1 MKRFYLK
8 STSWLA
14 TLLMAVLFAMGSSA
28 WADKT
33 VTFNI
38 TEFATTSGTH
48 EVTLDGVT
56 LKAWAYNAEWSD
68 YAVFNLY
75 TQAGYEAEVTSETNI
90 LKIECTKTANG
101 YYTSSA
107 NNFELTTG
115 TYTYTGGLFTWTPT
129 EDTKSVKFYPTDYR
143 DLYTDAI
150 VVTVASEQGG
160 GGGGGN
166 NNSDVTINFEDVH
179 TAAGGWFFNSPY
191 TKDNVTVSAATESG
205 NYPEFTSSGQVNIG
219 SQHTLTVA
227 ATEGKIAKVV
237 LEAEFTESELA
248 YASNTLDLTYTLT
261 SGTVASKSRQQAVFD
276 NIKAQSLTFSANDR
290 MVIRKMVVTLGEGGE
305 EGVPADGVNYYVY
318 REEDGKKY
326 YLVPDG
332 AGKLT
337 LELYDDTKDLTHY
350 QWTAEA
356 KSGEGKAY
364 DAETRTISNQTFD
377 GFALKNV
384 ESNDY
389 VGHYAYDDQTYKCS
403 ANTANEG
410 DVLVFTE
417 STDEYSK
424 GLYSLYNAQGGL
436 EREENTW
443 NPEESKM
450 EEWMAYQGYISMS
463 YDSYN
468 NAIYYTVSSNAN
480 YVWNIVATTA
490 MSPAD
495 KDVYLVSLDTNN
507 KPNAFVVENEEG
519 ALAEDEEFDAGY
531 GSKPNFSLVAA
542 EGGYY
547 VKSLESQSFVTP
559 EGLAAEGVVY
569 SYSEGK
575 LYNGSTTPAYY
586 VFEYGAEELSN
597 YNSNSGWAATNLQ
610 DKLTAAKAVDQTK
623 YPAAMMAN
631 LNAAIEAAEA
641 ANKFL
646 DNYSDLASAIDTQ
659 LKAVEEYI
667 EGSFQVVPAA
677 GFQGYIM
684 NSSLGKALGLVNGN
698 VIVADLDK
706 ANDKNFVWTLEENGE
721 GLALRN
727 LGNNKYLGYAHYINC
742 AGYEHPDYNI
752 DNAALYPELVD
763 AEEAHAFEFIA
774 DVNNFHGGGYL
785 IKDFTPCTVPAAI
798 HYGEEYESPYLYAF
812 EDFDGEDRLFAYDSE
827 WASNSGWKFNQLE
840 TPYVDAPYVVT
851 EEVVYEPATI
861 ITLTFSREV
870 KVANAT
876 GAVLMHKVNGEQEG
890 VEINLSQATGKGADL
905 TKVIISVTNLEGV
918 AAGAYDVVIAEGSI
932 VDRANNEVKV
942 AEYAVTIDVQSS
954 VEPNT
959 FVPTGYTPNENSV
972 VTAFDQIKI
981 TFDEWPT
988 IVGDEFTF
996 ANGDKLVYDV
1006 DNNYNVIYVLHEEI
1020 NERGTYTFTI
1030 PEGKIYNNLY
1040 DADAEDFGVSA
1051 GALYN
1056 PEITLTVKVEETEG
1070 ITNINLNVNGKSY
1083 NVAGQR
1089 ISKDAKG
1096 VIVVDGK
1103 KLLRK

>member
-1 MKRFYLK
+1 
-8 STSWLA
+8 
-14 TLLMAVLFAMGSSA
+14 MGSSA
-28 WADKT
+28 WAQEPDATFDCADNNRAT
-33 VTFNI
+33 VGQV
-38 TEFATTSGTH
+38 S
-48 EVTLDGVT
+48 
-56 LKAWAYNAEWSD
+56 
-68 YAVFNLY
+68 
-75 TQAGYEAEVTSETNI
+75 
-90 LKIECTKTANG
+90 
-101 YYTSSA
+101 YYTSDGYDPSYGINLYSGHKFTITAEEEIEKVVLRNLVKFTSINVTFIDANGHFEGSTSA
-107 NNFELTTG
+107 PDYLESV
-115 TYTYTGGLFTWTPT
+115 TWIADPGC
-129 EDTKSVKFYPTDYR
+129 KSVSFTNVEPADFYVHYVDVY
-143 DLYTDAI
+143 LKK
-150 VVTVASEQGG
+150 EN
-160 GGGGGN
+160 GGN
-166 NNSDVTINFEDVH
+166 NNSDVTINFADVH
-179 TAAGGWFFNSPY
+179 TAAGDWSFKTPY
-191 TKDNVTVSAATESG
+191 TKDNVTISATGSG
-205 NYPEFTSSGQVNIG
+205 SYPEFTSSGQINIG
-219 SQHTLTVA
+219 SQHTFTVA

-248 YASNTLDLTYTLT
+248 YASNTLDLTYSLT

-305 EGVPADGVNYYVY
+305 EGVPADGVSYYVY

-356 KSGEGKAY
+356 KSGEGKAF
-364 DAETRTISNQTFD
+364 DTETHTITEKTFD

-384 ESNDY
+384 ESGVY
-389 VGHYAYDDQTYKCS
+389 VGNFAYNEGEYS
-403 ANTANEG
+403 VSSANEG
-410 DVLVFTE
+410 DVLVFAE
-417 STDEYSK
+417 SPYEYSK
-424 GLYSLYNAQGGL
+424 GRYTLYNAQGGV
-436 EREENTW
+436 EREEGQW
-443 NPEESKM
+443 NVVG
-450 EEWMAYQGYISMS
+450 EEWKYDEWTAYQGYLTMS
-463 YDSYN
+463 YDSYWKR
-468 NAIYYTVSSNAN
+468 VNAN
-480 YVWNIVATTA
+480 VTSGATDYVWNIVATTA

-519 ALAEDEEFDAGY
+519 ALAEDEEFEAGY

-569 SYSEGK
+569 SYFEGK

-586 VFEYGAEELSN
+586 AFEYGAEELNN
-597 YNSNSGWAATNLQ
+597 YNSNSDYAVTNLQ
-610 DKLTAAKAVDQTK
+610 EKLTAAKAVDQTK

-631 LNAAIEAAEA
+631 LQAAIDAAEA

-646 DNYSDLASAIDTQ
+646 DNYSELASELEKQ
-659 LKAVEEYI
+659 LGYVADYK
-667 EGSFQVVPAA
+667 EGTFQVVPAA

-684 NSSLGKALGLVNGN
+684 NSKLGKAIGIVNGN

-706 ANDKNFVWTLEENGE
+706 DNDKNFVWTFEEKGE
-721 GLALRN
+721 GLAFRN
-727 LGNNKYLGYAHYINC
+727 LGVNKYLSYVHYINC
-742 AGYEHPDYNI
+742 AGYEHEDFNI

-763 AEEAHAFEFIA
+763 ADDAHAFGFIA
-774 DVNNFHGGGYL
+774 DEYNYHGGGYL
-785 IKDFTPCTVPAAI
+785 IKDFDPCTVPAAFKG
-798 HYGEEYESPYLYAF
+798 YDYESPYLYAY
-812 EDFDGEDRLFAYDSE
+812 EDFYGEDRLFADESE
-827 WASNSGWKFNQLE
+827 WGYNSSSTCGWKFYQLE

-851 EEVVYEPATI
+851 EEVVYEPATK

-890 VEINLSQATGKGADL
+890 VEINLSQATGKNPNF
-905 TKVIISVTNLEGV
+905 KEVIISVTNLEGV
-918 AAGAYDVVIAEGSI
+918 ATGAYDVVIAEGSI

-942 AEYAVTIDVQSS
+942 AEYAVTIDVQGAG
-954 VEPNT
+954 EPDT
-959 FVPTGYTPNENSV
+959 FVPVSYSPSEETPV
-972 VTAFDQIKI
+972 AVLDQIVL
-981 TFDEWPT
+981 TFDEWAT
-988 IVGDEFTF
+988 LVEDVVTLDGGHKLIYDE
-996 ANGDKLVYDV
+996 ADYN
-1006 DNNYNVIYVLHEEI
+1006 NVIFVLKEAI
-1020 NERGTYTFTI
+1020 TTSGSYTFTI
-1030 PEGKIYNNLY
+1030 PAGKIYNNLF

-1051 GALYN
+1051 GAIYN
-1056 PEITLTVKVEETEG
+1056 PELTLSVTVENTTGVA
-1070 ITNINLNVNGKSY
+1070 NINVQMNGKSY

>member
-1 MKRFYLK
+1 
-8 STSWLA
+8 
-14 TLLMAVLFAMGSSA
+14 MGSSS
-28 WADKT
+28 WAQSLDYAF
-33 VTFNI
+33 VSPF
-38 TEFATTSGTH
+38 TTT
-48 EVTLDGVT
+48 DGVVSIF
-56 LKAWAYNAEWSD
+56 SD
-68 YAVFNLY
+68 GGNFEGGVNVYGDKVINVSCIE
-75 TQAGYEAEVTSETNI
+75 GYEITNVLLYNNVTCGWAPVE
-90 LKIECTKTANG
+90 
-101 YYTSSA
+101 A
-107 NNFELTTG
+107 NNANAGEWLYEASSQG
-115 TYTYTGGLFTWTPT
+115 TMTPNGNSVTWTGSST
-129 EDTKSVKFYPTDYR
+129 SLVFMNNADF
-143 DLYTDAI
+143 I
-150 VVTVASEQGG
+150 VGKINVTYQTV

-166 NNSDVTINFEDVH
+166 NNSDVTIQFADAH
-179 TAAGGWFFNSPY
+179 TAAGGWFLEAPY
-191 TKDNVTVSAATESG
+191 TENGVTVSAG
-205 NYPEFTSSGQVNIG
+205 KDNLGYYPEFTSAGRVIIVGNQEF
-219 SQHTLTVA
+219 TVA
-227 ATEGKIAKVV
+227 APEGKKISKVV
-237 LEAEFTESELA
+237 LNAEFTEDEL
-248 YASNTLDLTYTLT
+248 SNHPSWTLDRTYTLS
-261 SGTVASKSRQQAVFD
+261 SGTVESKDVQTATFKD
-276 NIKAQSLTFSANDR
+276 INAATFTFSPSDR
-290 MVIRKMVVTLGEGGE
+290 VYVMNMVVTLGEGGE
-305 EGVPADGVNYYVY
+305 EGVPANGVNYYVY
-318 REEDGKKY
+318 REDEGKKY

-337 LELYDDTKDLTHY
+337 LELYDDTKALAHY

-364 DAETRTISNQTFD
+364 DAETRQTSDQTFD

-384 ESNDY
+384 ESGVY
-389 VGHYAYDDQTYKCS
+389 VGHYEYDDVTYKNS
-403 ANTANEG
+403 ANTASEG

-436 EREENTW
+436 EREVNAW
-443 NPEESKM
+443 NFEEEKM
-450 EEWMAYQGYISMS
+450 EEWMAYQGYLSMS
-463 YDSYN
+463 YNSYN
-468 NAIYYTVSSNAN
+468 NDVYYTVSSNAD

-507 KPNAFVVENEEG
+507 KPNAFVVENEG

-547 VKSLESQSFVTP
+547 VKSLESQNFVTP

-597 YNSNSGWAATNLQ
+597 YNSNSGYAATNLQ
-610 DKLTAAKAVDQTK
+610 NKITAAKAVDQTK

-684 NSSLGKALGLVNGN
+684 NSTLGKALGLVNGN

-812 EDFDGEDRLFAYDSE
+812 EDFDGEDRLFANDSE

-851 EEVVYEPATI
+851 EEVVYEPATK

-905 TKVIISVTNLEGV
+905 KEVIISVTNLEGV
-918 AAGAYDVVIAEGSI
+918 ATGAYDVVIAEGSI

-942 AEYAVTIDVQSS
+942 AEYAVTIDVQGAG
-954 VEPNT
+954 EPDT
-959 FVPTGYTPNENSV
+959 FVPVSYSPSEETPV
-972 VTAFDQIKI
+972 AVLDQIVL
-981 TFDEWPT
+981 TFDEWAT
-988 IVGDEFTF
+988 LVEDVVTLDGGHKLIYDE
-996 ANGDKLVYDV
+996 ADYN
-1006 DNNYNVIYVLHEEI
+1006 NVIFVLKEAI
-1020 NERGTYTFTI
+1020 TTSGSYTFTI
-1030 PEGKIYNNLY
+1030 PAGKIYNNLF
-1040 DADAEDFGVSA
+1040 DAGAEDFGVSA
-1051 GALYN
+1051 GAIYN
-1056 PEITLTVKVEETEG
+1056 PELTLSVTVENTTGVA
-1070 ITNINLNVNGKSY
+1070 NINVQMNGKSY

>member
-1 MKRFYLK
+1 
-8 STSWLA
+8 
-14 TLLMAVLFAMGSSA
+14 MGSSA

-33 VTFNI
+33 VTFNV
-38 TEFATTSGTH
+38 TEFATTTGTH

-56 LKAWAYNAEWSD
+56 LKARTYNME
-68 YAVFNLY
+68 YPGYEVFNIY
-75 TQAGYEAEVTSETNI
+75 PQAGYEAEVTSETNI
-90 LKIECTKTANG
+90 LKIECTKSTNSWYISNA
-101 YYTSSA
+101 TD
-107 NNFELTTG
+107 FELTTG
-115 TYTYTGGLFTWTPT
+115 THTYTGGLFTWTPT
-129 EDTKSVKFYPTDYR
+129 EDTKSVKFAPTDYR
-143 DLYTDAI
+143 DLYTEAI

-166 NNSDVTINFEDVH
+166 NNSDVTIQFADAH
-179 TAAGGWFFNSPY
+179 TAAGGWFLEAPY
-191 TKDNVTVSAATESG
+191 TENGVTVSAG
-205 NYPEFTSSGQVNIG
+205 KDNLGYYPEFTGAGRVIIVGNQEF
-219 SQHTLTVA
+219 TVA
-227 ATEGKIAKVV
+227 APEGKKISKVV
-237 LEAEFTESELA
+237 LNAEFTENEL
-248 YASNTLDLTYTLT
+248 SNHPSWTLDRTYTLS
-261 SGTVASKSRQQAVFD
+261 SGTVESKDVQTATFKD
-276 NIKAQSLTFSANDR
+276 INAATFTFSPSDR
-290 MVIRKMVVTLGEGGE
+290 VYVMNMVVTLGEGGE

-318 REEDGKKY
+318 REDDGKKY

-337 LELYDDTKDLTHY
+337 LELYDDTKALTHY

-364 DAETRTISNQTFD
+364 DAETRQTSDQTFD

-384 ESNDY
+384 ESGVY
-389 VGHYAYDDQTYKCS
+389 VGHYEYDDQTYRCS
-403 ANTANEG
+403 ANTASEG
-410 DVLVFTE
+410 DILVFTE

-436 EREENTW
+436 EREENKW
-443 NPEESKM
+443 NFEEEKM
-450 EEWMAYQGYISMS
+450 EEWMAYQGYLTMS
-463 YDSYN
+463 YNSYYN
-468 NAIYYTVSSNAN
+468 RVEYNVTSSATD

-519 ALAEDEEFDAGY
+519 ALAEDEEFDASY

-586 VFEYGAEELSN
+586 AFEYGAEELSN
-597 YNSNSGWAATNLQ
+597 YNSNSGYAATNLQ

-631 LNAAIEAAEA
+631 LNAAIDAAEA

-646 DNYSDLASAIDTQ
+646 DNYSELASELEKQ
-659 LKAVEEYI
+659 LGYVADYK
-667 EGSFQVVPAA
+667 EGTFQVEPAA

-684 NSSLGKALGLVNGN
+684 NSKLGKAIGIVNGN

-706 ANDKNFVWTLEENGE
+706 DNDKNFVWTFEEKGE
-721 GLALRN
+721 GLAFRN
-727 LGNNKYLGYAHYINC
+727 LGVNKYLSYVHYINC
-742 AGYEHPDYNI
+742 AGYEHEDFNI

-763 AEEAHAFEFIA
+763 ADDAHVFGFVA
-774 DVNNFHGGGYL
+774 DEYNYHGGGYL
-785 IKDFTPCTVPAAI
+785 IKDFDPCTVPAA
-798 HYGEEYESPYLYAF
+798 YKGYDYESPYLYAY
-812 EDFDGEDRLFAYDSE
+812 EDFDGEDRLFADESE
-827 WASNSGWKFNQLE
+827 WGYNSSSTCGWKFYQLE

-890 VEINLSQATGKGADL
+890 VEINLSQATGKNPNF
-905 TKVIISVTNLEGV
+905 KEVIISVTNLEGV
-918 AAGAYDVVIAEGSI
+918 ATGAYDVVIAEGSI

-942 AEYAVTIDVQSS
+942 AEYAVTIDVQGAG
-954 VEPNT
+954 EPDT
-959 FVPTGYTPNENSV
+959 FVPVSYSPSEETPVAEL
-972 VTAFDQIKI
+972 DQIVL
-981 TFDEWPT
+981 TFNEWPT
-988 IVGDEFTF
+988 LVEDVVTLAG
-996 ANGDKLVYDV
+996 GHKLTY
-1006 DNNYNVIYVLHEEI
+1006 DNNDGYNIIFVLKEAI
-1020 NERGTYTFTI
+1020 TTSGSYTFTI
-1030 PEGKIYNNLY
+1030 PAGKIYNGLF

-1051 GALYN
+1051 GAIYN
-1056 PEITLTVKVEETEG
+1056 PELTLSVTVENTTGVA
-1070 ITNINLNVNGKSY
+1070 NINVQMNGKSY

>member
-1 MKRFYLK
+1 
-8 STSWLA
+8 
-14 TLLMAVLFAMGSSA
+14 MGSSA

-33 VTFNI
+33 VTFNV
-38 TEFATTSGTH
+38 TEFATTTGTH

-56 LKAWAYNAEWSD
+56 LKARTYNME
-68 YAVFNLY
+68 YPGYEVFNIY
-75 TQAGYEAEVTSETNI
+75 PQAGYEAEVTSETNI
-90 LKIECTKTANG
+90 LKIECTKSTNSWYISNA
-101 YYTSSA
+101 TD
-107 NNFELTTG
+107 FELTTG
-115 TYTYTGGLFTWTPT
+115 THTYTGGLFTWTPT
-129 EDTKSVKFYPTDYR
+129 EDTKSVKFAPTDYR
-143 DLYTDAI
+143 DLYTEAI

-166 NNSDVTINFEDVH
+166 NNSDVTIQFADAH
-179 TAAGGWFFNSPY
+179 TAAGGWFLEAPY
-191 TKDNVTVSAATESG
+191 TENGVTVSAG
-205 NYPEFTSSGQVNIG
+205 KDNLGYYPEFTNAGRVIIVGNQEF
-219 SQHTLTVA
+219 TVA
-227 ATEGKIAKVV
+227 APEGKKISKVV
-237 LEAEFTESELA
+237 LNAEFTEDEL
-248 YASNTLDLTYTLT
+248 SNHTSWTLDRTYTLS
-261 SGTVASKSRQQAVFD
+261 SGTVESKDVQTATFKD
-276 NIKAQSLTFSANDR
+276 INAATFTFSPSDR
-290 MVIRKMVVTLGEGGE
+290 VYVMNMVVTLGEGGE
-305 EGVPADGVNYYVY
+305 EGVPADGVSYYVY
-318 REEDGKKY
+318 REEEGKKY

-364 DAETRTISNQTFD
+364 DAETHTISNKTFD

-384 ESNDY
+384 ESGVY
-389 VGHYAYDDQTYKCS
+389 VGHYEYDDQTYKCS
-403 ANTANEG
+403 ANTASEG

-417 STDEYSK
+417 SPDEYSK

-436 EREENTW
+436 EREEGEYDSSW
-443 NPEESKM
+443 NWIGWS
-450 EEWMAYQGYISMS
+450 AYQGYMYMS
-463 YDSYN
+463 YNPYYN
-468 NAIYYTVSSNAN
+468 RVEYNVTSSVG
-480 YVWNIVATTA
+480 YQWNIVATTA

-507 KPNAFVVENEEG
+507 NPNAFVVENEEG

-531 GSKPNFSLVAA
+531 GSKPNFSLVTT

-586 VFEYGAEELSN
+586 AFEYGAEELSN
-597 YNSNSGWAATNLQ
+597 YNSNSGYAATNLQ

-623 YPAAMMAN
+623 YPAVMMAN
-631 LNAAIEAAEA
+631 LQAAIDAAEA

-646 DNYSDLASAIDTQ
+646 DNYSELASELEKQ
-659 LKAVEEYI
+659 LGYVADYKEGTYQVE
-667 EGSFQVVPAA
+667 PAA

-684 NSSLGKALGLVNGN
+684 NSKLGKAIGIVNGN

-706 ANDKNFVWTLEENGE
+706 DNDKNFVWTFEEMGE
-721 GLALRN
+721 GLAFRN
-727 LGNNKYLGYAHYINC
+727 LGVNKYLSYVHYINC
-742 AGYEHPDYNI
+742 AGYEHEDFNV

-763 AEEAHAFEFIA
+763 ADDAHAFGFVA
-774 DVNNFHGGGYL
+774 DEYNYHGGGYL
-785 IKDFTPCTVPAAI
+785 IKDFDPCTVPAAFKG
-798 HYGEEYESPYLYAF
+798 YDYESPYLYTY
-812 EDFDGEDRLFAYDSE
+812 ENFDGEDRLFADESE
-827 WASNSGWKFNQLE
+827 WGYNSSSTCGWKFYQLE

-905 TKVIISVTNLEGV
+905 KEVIISVTNLEGV
-918 AAGAYDVVIAEGSI
+918 ATGAYDVVIAEGSI
-932 VDRANNEVKV
+932 VDRANNDVKV
-942 AEYAVTIDVQSS
+942 AEYAVTIDVQGAG
-954 VEPNT
+954 EPDT
-959 FVPTGYTPNENSV
+959 FVPVSYSPSEETPV
-972 VTAFDQIKI
+972 AVLDQIVL
-981 TFDEWPT
+981 TFDEWAT
-988 IVGDEFTF
+988 LVEDVVTLDGGHKLIYDE
-996 ANGDKLVYDV
+996 ADYN
-1006 DNNYNVIYVLHEEI
+1006 NVIFVLKEAI
-1020 NERGTYTFTI
+1020 TTSGSYTFTI
-1030 PEGKIYNNLY
+1030 PAGKIYNNLF
-1040 DADAEDFGVSA
+1040 DAGAEDFGVSA
-1051 GALYN
+1051 GAIYN
-1056 PEITLTVKVEETEG
+1056 PELTLSVTVENTTGVA
-1070 ITNINLNVNGKSY
+1070 NINVQMNGKSY

>member
-1 MKRFYLK
+1 MACLFV
-8 STSWLA
+8 STAAKADKVVTIDCTSGNPLGVTIDGITTTISA
-14 TLLMAVLFAMGSSA
+14 TNSDTYRDAYGIGKNLLFAGFDYGVWDVQTITLSAEVNIKSIGIYQDIPEAVESYPYNFKNDWYDTERDFKASINAGNVTEYDASHIVVEGINETSFTFGFGEFGAFISRFVVTLEGSS
-28 WADKT
+28 
-33 VTFNI
+33 
-38 TEFATTSGTH
+38 
-48 EVTLDGVT
+48 
-56 LKAWAYNAEWSD
+56 
-68 YAVFNLY
+68 
-75 TQAGYEAEVTSETNI
+75 
-90 LKIECTKTANG
+90 
-101 YYTSSA
+101 
-107 NNFELTTG
+107 
-115 TYTYTGGLFTWTPT
+115 
-129 EDTKSVKFYPTDYR
+129 
-143 DLYTDAI
+143 
-150 VVTVASEQGG
+150 
-160 GGGGGN
+160 GGGGN

-179 TAAGGWFFNSPY
+179 TAAGSWFFNTPY

-219 SQHTLTVA
+219 SQHTFTVA

-356 KSGEGKAY
+356 KSGEGKAF
-364 DAETRTISNQTFD
+364 DTETHTITEKTFD

-384 ESNDY
+384 ESGVY
-389 VGHYAYDDQTYKCS
+389 VGHFAYNEGEYS
-403 ANTANEG
+403 VSSANEG

-424 GLYSLYNAQGGL
+424 GRYTLYNAQGGV
-436 EREENTW
+436 EREEGQW
-443 NPEESKM
+443 NVVG
-450 EEWMAYQGYISMS
+450 EEWKYDEWTAYQGYLTMS
-463 YDSYN
+463 YDSYWKR
-468 NAIYYTVSSNAN
+468 VNAN
-480 YVWNIVATTA
+480 VTSGATDYVWNIVATTA

-507 KPNAFVVENEEG
+507 KPNAFVVENEG

-597 YNSNSGWAATNLQ
+597 YNSNSGYAATNLQ
-610 DKLTAAKAVDQTK
+610 NKITAAKAVDQTK

-631 LNAAIEAAEA
+631 LNAAIDAAEA

-684 NSSLGKALGLVNGN
+684 NSTLGKALGLVNGN

-812 EDFDGEDRLFAYDSE
+812 EDFDGEDRLFANDSE

-851 EEVVYEPATI
+851 EEVVYEPATK

-890 VEINLSQATGKGADL
+890 VEINLSQATGKNPNF
-905 TKVIISVTNLEGV
+905 KEVIISVTNLEGV
-918 AAGAYDVVIAEGSI
+918 ATGAYDVVIAEGSI
-932 VDRANNEVKV
+932 VDRANNDVKV
-942 AEYAVTIDVQSS
+942 AEYAVTIDVQGAG
-954 VEPNT
+954 EPDT
-959 FVPTGYTPNENSV
+959 FVPVSYSPSEETPV
-972 VTAFDQIKI
+972 AVLDQIVL
-981 TFDEWPT
+981 TFDEWAT
-988 IVGDEFTF
+988 LVEDVVTLDGGHKLIYDE
-996 ANGDKLVYDV
+996 ADYN
-1006 DNNYNVIYVLHEEI
+1006 NVIFVLKEAI
-1020 NERGTYTFTI
+1020 TTSGSYTFTI
-1030 PEGKIYNNLY
+1030 PAGKIYNNLF
-1040 DADAEDFGVSA
+1040 DAGAEDFGVSA
-1051 GALYN
+1051 GAIYN
-1056 PEITLTVKVEETEG
+1056 PELTLSVTVENTTGVA
-1070 ITNINLNVNGKSY
+1070 NINVQMNGKSY